1 MYRGNLDIV
10 TANEVVSMNLAVVV
24 LLMVYISLCV
34 VIVGGWA
41 FKTLDD
47 IGIELDE
54 NDKDSILWWFLET
67 KNDMGYVNLV
77 DIGQDKEMISIIIAL
92 SCGVVCAGVMYD
104 MTKWK

>member
-1 MYRGNLDIV
+1 MYRGCGVDI
-10 TANEVVSMNLAVVV
+10 TTNEMVISEKEITMNLAVVV

-54 NDKDSILWWFLET
+54 DDKDSIL
-67 KNDMGYVNLV
+67 
-77 DIGQDKEMISIIIAL
+77 
-92 SCGVVCAGVMYD
+92 
-104 MTKWK
+104 

>member
-1 MYRGNLDIV
+1 MYRGCGVDI
-10 TANEVVSMNLAVVV
+10 TTNEVEIMNLAVVV

-54 NDKDSILWWFLET
+54 DDKDSIL
-67 KNDMGYVNLV
+67 
-77 DIGQDKEMISIIIAL
+77 
-92 SCGVVCAGVMYD
+92 
-104 MTKWK
+104 

>member
-10 TANEVVSMNLAVVV
+10 TANEMVSMNLAVVV

-47 IGIELDE
+47 IGVELDE
-54 NDKDSILWWFLET
+54 DDKDSIL
-67 KNDMGYVNLV
+67 
-77 DIGQDKEMISIIIAL
+77 
-92 SCGVVCAGVMYD
+92 
-104 MTKWK
+104 

>member
-1 MYRGNLDIV
+1 MYRGCGVDI
-10 TANEVVSMNLAVVV
+10 TTNEVEIMNLAVVV

-54 NDKDSILWWFLET
+54 NDKDSIL
-67 KNDMGYVNLV
+67 
-77 DIGQDKEMISIIIAL
+77 
-92 SCGVVCAGVMYD
+92 
-104 MTKWK
+104 

>member
-1 MYRGNLDIV
+1 MYRGNFDIV
-10 TANEVVSMNLAVVV
+10 TANEVEMNLAVVV

-54 NDKDSILWWFLET
+54 NDKDSIL
-67 KNDMGYVNLV
+67 
-77 DIGQDKEMISIIIAL
+77 
-92 SCGVVCAGVMYD
+92 
-104 MTKWK
+104 

>member
-1 MYRGNLDIV
+1 MYRGNFDIV
-10 TANEVVSMNLAVVV
+10 TANEVEIMNLAVVV

-54 NDKDSILWWFLET
+54 NDKDSIL
-67 KNDMGYVNLV
+67 
-77 DIGQDKEMISIIIAL
+77 
-92 SCGVVCAGVMYD
+92 
-104 MTKWK
+104 

>member
-1 MYRGNLDIV
+1 MYRGCGVDI
-10 TANEVVSMNLAVVV
+10 TANEMVSMNLAVVV

-54 NDKDSILWWFLET
+54 DGKDSIL
-67 KNDMGYVNLV
+67 
-77 DIGQDKEMISIIIAL
+77 
-92 SCGVVCAGVMYD
+92 
-104 MTKWK
+104 